1 MRMPAKLKTKWLKA
15 LRSGTYKQAK
25 GTLYNPK
32 TAGFCCLGVL
42 QHVEEKGCVEV
53 DSFDNYCDVPSVQ
66 WMDAHGIELD
76 LDAGHWS
83 VEEDAQIECL
93 INMNDGSKNGS
104 KVISAKKF
112 TTIANWIEKN
122 VEAY

>member
-1 MRMPAKLKTKWLKA
+1 MKMPAKLKTKWLKA

-42 QHVEEKGCVEV
+42 QHVEEKGSVEV
-53 DSFDNYCDVPSVQ
+53 DHHDNYCDVPSVK
-66 WMDAHGIELD
+66 WMTDHGIQLD
-76 LDAGHWS
+76 VNGWS
-83 VEEDAQIECL
+83 VEDDSQIDCL
-93 INMNDGSKNGS
+93 INMNDGSKDGT
-104 KVISAKKF
+104 KVIKSKRF